1 MPQNYSKKI
10 VLGSSAKHVRA
21 TQVSA
26 LEKAKEIPSKSMA
39 QQFGTRYR
47 GLEMKR
53 VSLAILLAL
62 STMLA
67 GCFGGGETVI
77 EESAEETP
85 I

>member
-1 MPQNYSKKI
+1 
-10 VLGSSAKHVRA
+10 
-21 TQVSA
+21 
-26 LEKAKEIPSKSMA
+26 MA

-62 STMLA
+62 STLLA

-85 I
+85 IWVDYEIIDPITPISMGIHNH